1 MNINL
6 NKKIISITA
15 IFIFSIVLWGS
26 VSLSYYY
33 TTTITVPLRITNL
46 PEGFIVGS
54 ATEKE
59 VTINLRGE
67 GWKLMSLFWGSKP
80 DFKVPIGARYDGET
94 YNLKDA
100 IKENNWLDNNI
111 QVFDI
116 SPTKMSF
123 KIERI
128 KEKKIKIY
136 PDVNLSF
143 KQDFILGSDISIS
156 PESVLVF
163 GTRNRL
169 DEFDSIPTVKKFYS
183 NLESS
188 VDEQIEIQPIDGLT
202 YESIYCSLN
211 FDVQKVADKTFDNLE
226 VEITNTPPSR
236 ELLLFP
242 NKLSLILRGGIN
254 ILGKLQNDEIKASVD
269 FRKVLQDTT
278 GTIAPVLTIPKF
290 LKVVEVKPEFLKYI
304 IKKY

>member
-1 MNINL
+1 MNIIV
-6 NKKIISITA
+6 NKKILSISA
-15 IFIFSIVLWGS
+15 IIVFSIVLWGS

-33 TTTITVPLRITNL
+33 TTTITVPLKITNL
-46 PEGFIVGS
+46 PDGFIVGS

-67 GWKLMSLFWGSKP
+67 GWKLLSLFWGSKP
-80 DFKVPIGARYDGET
+80 EFKIPIGTRYDGET
-94 YNLKDA
+94 YYLKDA

-123 KIERI
+123 GIERI
-128 KEKKIKIY
+128 REKRIKIY
-136 PDVNLSF
+136 PDVSLSF
-143 KQDFILGSDISIS
+143 KQDYILGSDIAIS
-156 PESVLVF
+156 PESILVF
-163 GTRNRL
+163 GTRNKL
-169 DEFDSIPTVKKFYS
+169 SGIDSLPTIKKYYS
-183 NLESS
+183 DLESS
-188 VDEQIEIQPIDGLT
+188 VDEQIEIQPIDGLS
-202 YESIYCSLN
+202 YESNYCSLN
-211 FDVQKVADKTFDNLE
+211 FDVQKVADKSFENLE

-242 NKLSLILRGGIN
+242 NKISLILRGGIN
-254 ILGKLQNDEIKASVD
+254 ILGKLENEEIKASVD

-278 GTIAPVLTIPKF
+278 GSVAPSLTIPKF